1 MLEEILKGI
10 LLSKLDDIFPG
21 ANWARYQT
29 ACCLTFIDYP
39 ECRLTRL
46 TRTHHGSRPPRL
58 NWQELIAGEI
68 KAERKAEP
76 PYHRG
81 FGLCG
86 KSGDG
91 LRSAFSGP
99 SRGTVPALGAE
110 KEAQY
115 CG

>member
-1 MLEEILKGI
+1 M
-10 LLSKLDDIFPG
+10 
-21 ANWARYQT
+21 
-29 ACCLTFIDYP
+29 FIDYP
-39 ECRLTRL
+39 ECRL

-58 NWQELIAGEI
+58 NWEELIAGEI
-68 KAERKAEP
+68 KAERKAEL

-81 FGLCG
+81 FGLFFFYRPG

-91 LRSAFSGP
+91 LGSAFSGP

-115 CG
+115 CR